1 MERYLL
7 IQTCFLYK
15 ISMCDQ
21 CKTNQIY
28 VKFDCG
34 QNNLL
39 IAPNSYVFIT
49 AENSDNSFSE
59 F

>member
-28 VKFDCG
+28 VKFDCA

-49 AENSDNSFSE
+49 AENLDNSL
-59 F
+59 